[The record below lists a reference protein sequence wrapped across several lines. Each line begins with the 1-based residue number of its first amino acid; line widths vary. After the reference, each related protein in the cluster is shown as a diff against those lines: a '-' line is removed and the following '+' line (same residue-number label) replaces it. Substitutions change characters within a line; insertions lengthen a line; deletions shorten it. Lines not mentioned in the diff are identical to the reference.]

1 MSVKSLFSFIAG
13 AAAGAAVVWLMS
25 TDEGRAK
32 AEEIK
37 KKAAEG
43 LDEIENAIK
52 DFKAKAE
59 AKFKAAEETVAEK
72 VDEVV
77 G

>member
-1 MSVKSLFSFIAG
+1 MSANSFFNFLVG
-13 AAAGAAVVWLMS
+13 AAAGAAVAWLLTS
-25 TDEGRAK
+25 EKGKQTADDLKNR
-32 AEEIK
+32 
-37 KKAAEG
+37 AAEG